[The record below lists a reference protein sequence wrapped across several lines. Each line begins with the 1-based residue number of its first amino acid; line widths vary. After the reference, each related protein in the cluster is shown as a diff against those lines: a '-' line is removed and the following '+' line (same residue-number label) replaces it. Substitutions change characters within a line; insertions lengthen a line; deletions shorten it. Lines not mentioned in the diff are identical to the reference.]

1 MKNKRESLQ
10 AQISDWLVFLLG
22 WGAVGFQGYKYV
34 ADMFTADTFW
44 SLEIGVFL
52 IGVLFIWKPQT
63 LVDLV
68 SKVAK
73 RKSDNI

>member
-10 AQISDWLVFLLG
+10 AQISDWLVFLIG
-22 WGAVGFQGYKYV
+22 WGAVIFQGYKYV
-34 ADMFTADTFW
+34 ADKFAEDTMW

-52 IGVLFIWKPQT
+52 IGILFIWKPQT

-73 RKSDNI
+73 RKSDSI